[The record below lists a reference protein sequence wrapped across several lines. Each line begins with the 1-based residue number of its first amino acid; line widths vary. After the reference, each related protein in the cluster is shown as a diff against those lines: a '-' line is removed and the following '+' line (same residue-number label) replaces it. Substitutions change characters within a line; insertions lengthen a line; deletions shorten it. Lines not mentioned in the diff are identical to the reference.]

1 MIMIVLLDEVE
12 EDAGAFEDADFL
24 FLAIRCL
31 EYVRDGWLGIWSEYA
46 FPGGYCRKAHNA
58 AIRVY
63 VCKPLLLLYVRG
75 DGNGVEII

>member
-1 MIMIVLLDEVE
+1 MIVLLDEVE
-12 EDAGAFEDADFL
+12 EDTGALEDADFL

-31 EYVRDGWLGIWSEYA
+31 EHVRDSWLGISSECVFA
-46 FPGGYCRKAHNA
+46 GSYCRTAHNA

-75 DGNGVEII
+75 DGNSVEIIW